1 MICDL
6 GFVICDLGFVIYP
19 LSRDILEESKAG
31 FIEIFGKFDNCQFEC
46 FFFELAKKKIVSRT
60 EKRRERRGTK

>member
-1 MICDL
+1 MNL
-6 GFVICDLGFVIYP
+6 EFVIYP

-31 FIEIFGKFDNCQFEC
+31 FIEIFGKFDNCQFEW